1 MKSMSQK
8 NLGTGKKD
16 NNIPGELP
24 SPGEMEMPE
33 LELPDLDLDD
43 LFTVTCPECGHKFKG
58 W

>member
-1 MKSMSQK
+1 MSQK
-8 NLGTGKKD
+8 NLGTGRKD
-16 NNIPGELP
+16 NNTPDELP